1 MACTITRRILFISN
15 SDRMSEKRRVLNRIM
30 LFLLPVL
37 LVVVSLFV
45 MPLDK
50 KQGYSFMQDNC
61 LGKSNW
67 IYNRLF
73 ESDENIDIAFI
84 GTSHI
89 IDAVDEDVA
98 ADFMNRRGVKRE
110 IANLGYCRIG
120 RNMDYAIIKDLFKQ
134 KDPQYIVLEVREREN
149 RDGHMDFAYM
159 ADSRDVLA
167 PVMLFNDNYF
177 TDVYNGIIVR
187 LEILKDNLLG
197 KSKEGRGVV
206 QYARKPDSTIADSGQ
221 LDEIKRERV
230 GKWEYNKGFG
240 RWFYNLYSFKY
251 IDNIC
256 SLAADNNCTVT
267 FLYLPGYGSIPQPE
281 EMEFYMARGRVLL
294 SPEDIYGNPAN
305 WKDQDHMNA
314 FGSAVLSAWLA
325 AEIIRDKER
334 N

>member
-1 MACTITRRILFISN
+1 
-15 SDRMSEKRRVLNRIM
+15 M

-37 LVVVSLFV
+37 LVIAGLYII
-45 MPLDK
+45 PLNK

-73 ESDENIDIAFI
+73 ENHENIDIAFI
-84 GTSHI
+84 GTSHM
-89 IDAVDEDVA
+89 IDAIDEDVA
-98 ADFMNRRGVKRE
+98 KDFMKRRGVKCE

-134 KDPQYIVLEVREREN
+134 KKPQYIVLEVREREN
-149 RDGHMDFAYM
+149 RDGHMDFGYI

-177 TDVYNGIIVR
+177 TDLYNGIIVR

-197 KSKEGRGVV
+197 KSKADRGVV
-206 QYARKPDSTIADSGQ
+206 QYARRPDSAIADVGH
-221 LDEIKRERV
+221 LDWIKRERV
-230 GKWEYNKGFG
+230 GKWKYSKGFG
-240 RWFYNLYSFKY
+240 RWFYNRYSFTY

-256 SLAADNNCTVT
+256 SLAADNNCTVI

-281 EMEFYMARGRVLL
+281 EMEFYKARGRVLI
-294 SPEDIYGNPAN
+294 SPATIYDSPTN

-314 FGSAVLSAWLA
+314 FGSAALSEWLA
-325 AEIIRDKER
+325 AEIIRIRKET

>member
-1 MACTITRRILFISN
+1 
-15 SDRMSEKRRVLNRIM
+15 M

-37 LVVVSLFV
+37 LVIAGLLII
-45 MPLDK
+45 PLNK

-73 ESDENIDIAFI
+73 ERDENIDIAFI

-89 IDAVDEDVA
+89 MDAVDEDVA
-98 ADFMNRRGVKRE
+98 ADFMKRRGVKRG

-120 RNMDYAIIKDLFKQ
+120 RNMDYAIVKDLFKQ
-134 KDPQYIVLEVREREN
+134 KRPGCIVLEVREREN
-149 RDGHMDFAYM
+149 RDGHMDFGYI
-159 ADSRDVLA
+159 ADSRDVLT

-177 TDVYNGIIVR
+177 TDLYKGIIVR

-197 KSKEGRGVV
+197 KTKVGRGVV
-206 QYARKPDSTIADSGQ
+206 QYVRKPDSAIADVGQ
-221 LDEIKRERV
+221 LDGIKRERV
-230 GKWEYNKGFG
+230 TKWEYSKGFG
-240 RWFYNLYSFKY
+240 RWFYNRYSFTY

-256 SLAADNNCTVT
+256 SLAANNNCAVI

-281 EMEFYMARGRVLL
+281 EMEFYMARGKVLL
-294 SPEDIYGNPAN
+294 PPRDIYDNPAN

-314 FGSAVLSAWLA
+314 FGSVALSEWLA
-325 AEIIRDKER
+325 AEIIRIRKET

>member
-1 MACTITRRILFISN
+1 
-15 SDRMSEKRRVLNRIM
+15 M

-37 LVVVSLFV
+37 LVIAGLLII
-45 MPLDK
+45 PLNK
-50 KQGYSFMQDNC
+50 KQCYSFMQDNC

-73 ESDENIDIAFI
+73 ERDENIDIAFI

-89 IDAVDEDVA
+89 MDAVDEDVA
-98 ADFMNRRGVKRE
+98 ADFMKRRGVKRG

-120 RNMDYAIIKDLFKQ
+120 RNMDYAIVKDLFKQ
-134 KDPQYIVLEVREREN
+134 KRPGCIVLEVREREN
-149 RDGHMDFAYM
+149 RDGHMDFGYI
-159 ADSRDVLA
+159 ADSRDVLT

-177 TDVYNGIIVR
+177 TDLYNGIIVR

-197 KSKEGRGVV
+197 KSKAGRGVV
-206 QYARKPDSTIADSGQ
+206 QYARKPDSTIANAGY
-221 LDEIKRERV
+221 LDGIMRERV
-230 GKWEYNKGFG
+230 GKWEYSKGFG
-240 RWFYNLYSFKY
+240 RWFYNRYSFAY

-256 SLAADNNCTVT
+256 SLAADNNCTVI

-281 EMEFYMARGRVLL
+281 EMEFYMARGKVLL
-294 SPEDIYGNPAN
+294 PPRDIYDNPAN

-314 FGSAVLSAWLA
+314 FGSAALSEWLA
-325 AEIIRDKER
+325 VEIMQDKER